1 MVFYLQDY
9 KEILGKLNEIKGAKM
24 SLKNEDKEIAMAAVQ
39 ADGWQLENYPDFQD
53 DHEVVLCAVKNIGAA
68 VQFASDRLK
77 SDKLIVLT
85 AVKNDP
91 YVLDFVDEKFRDDDD
106 IIDAS
111 SGE

>member
-1 MVFYLQDY
+1 
-9 KEILGKLNEIKGAKM
+9 M
-24 SLKNEDKEIAMAAVQ
+24 SSKNEDKEIAMAAVQ

-53 DHEVVLCAVKNIGAA
+53 DADVVLRAVENTGAA

-77 SDKLIVLT
+77 SDKSIVLA

-91 YVLDFVDEKFRDDDD
+91 YILDFVDEKFRDDDNVM
-106 IIDAS
+106 DAC